1 MNFLNVSILNGGIDR
16 WRLENKKVTKLPV
29 KYPERNFKSKNQSG
43 FFCEKEENIKILK
56 IIKYI

>member
-29 KYPERNFKSKNQSG
+29 KYPESNFKSKNQPG

-56 IIKYI
+56 IIK